1 MQPLSFGDPIR
12 LGPYRIAG
20 VLGEGGMGKVYVG
33 HDSSGSLAAVKVL
46 RPELAHDRNLAQRFL
61 REAQT
66 AQAVTSTGVA
76 RVVGSHTEGGRPW
89 IATEYLSGPTLEQ
102 AITGHGPL
110 DDAGVRALAGALAST
125 LREIHAAGLIHRDLK
140 PANIVLTSSGPRI
153 IDFGIARPEHGLT
166 LTTTGQAPATPGYG
180 APEQIL
186 GQRVGPS
193 ADVFSLGAVLVYA
206 ASGRQAYEGAHAA
219 AVQYEVVHG
228 SPALDGVPQTL
239 RPLIAPCL
247 AKEPAHRPHPSAVI
261 QAFAPPRGA
270 HRLWKQGVLGKQIKE
285 YETRTDQLTTLAA
298 TTAPSAKGSGAK
310 PSRRRLLASLATG
323 GAVLA
328 LGGGATAWWLTR
340 GPDLPAAADAAPA
353 ELLTSGEYE
362 AGSPPRPLW
371 GPLKAAAPS
380 AFMLLPVRDVV
391 MFAGPSGGLTA
402 HKVTD
407 GRQKWTLPQVS
418 PSAGFLRLTA
428 EQFVTADAE
437 GNVLGFDASTGE
449 QLWSAPAKAAK
460 LLATAPDATLV
471 YVLTQNDEVAAVDT
485 EAHKVRWT
493 AGAPAGAVID
503 PAAVASAGHGRV
515 VVCTAEGHYF
525 ALDSADGDNAWQLG
539 GHASTALTPA
549 VDERFVYVG
558 GKSLLALDPQS
569 GEEVWSAASQSL
581 NPDRDGWGSPAIT
594 DDTIAAIDDSKL
606 YRVDKA
612 SGTGGRISWPDG
624 TLPSRTPPV
633 VQGNTVWIGEGGTS
647 SGVSAFGNFPGDES
661 DGRLMW
667 TYEPESEGSW
677 HMAAAGNRVF
687 LLHKGSVVALPV
699 F

>member
-33 HDSSGSLAAVKVL
+33 HDSSGRLAAVKVL
-46 RPELAHDRNLAQRFL
+46 RPELAHNRNLAQRFL
-61 REAQT
+61 REART

-76 RVVGSHTEGGRPW
+76 RVVGSQTEGGRPW

-102 AITGHGPL
+102 AITDHGPL

-140 PANIVLTSSGPRI
+140 PANIVLTSSGPRV

-206 ASGRQAYEGAHAA
+206 ASGRQAYEGAHVA

-228 SPALDGVPQTL
+228 SPALDAVPQAL

-247 AKEPAHRPHPSAVI
+247 AKEPAHRPHPSSLI
-261 QAFAPPRGA
+261 QTFAPPRGA
-270 HRLWKQGVLGKQIKE
+270 HRLWKQGILGRQIKE
-285 YETRTDQLTTLAA
+285 HETRTHQLTALAG
-298 TTAPSAKGSGAK
+298 TTVPGAK
-310 PSRRRLLASLATG
+310 PSRRLFLTSLAAG

-340 GPDLPAAADAAPA
+340 GPDLPDAADAEPA
-353 ELLTSGEYE
+353 KLLTSGEYE
-362 AGSPPRPLW
+362 PGTPPKPLW

-380 AFMLLPVRDVV
+380 ASMLLPVRDVV

-402 HKVTD
+402 HRVTD
-407 GRQKWTLPQVS
+407 GRQKWSLPEVS
-418 PSAGFLRLTA
+418 PPAGFLRLTA
-428 EQFVTADAE
+428 DQFVAADAD
-437 GNVLGFDASTGE
+437 GNVLAFDASTSE
-449 QLWSAPAKAAK
+449 PRWSVPAKAER
-460 LLATAPDATLV
+460 LLATAPDAALV
-471 YVLTQNDEVAAVDT
+471 YVLTKDGEVAAVDT
-485 EAHKVRWT
+485 EARKVRWI
-493 AGAPAGAVID
+493 AEAPAGIVID
-503 PAAVASAGHGRV
+503 PAAVAGAGPGRL
-515 VVCTAEGHYF
+515 VVCTADGHYF
-525 ALDSADGDNAWQLG
+525 ALDSADGNNAWQLG
-539 GHASTALTPA
+539 GHARTALTPA
-549 VDERFVYVG
+549 IEERFVYVG
-558 GKSLLALDPQS
+558 GKSLLALDLQS
-569 GEEVWSAASQSL
+569 GDEVWSAASQSL
-581 NPDRDGWGSPAIT
+581 NPDQDGWGSPAIA
-594 DDTIAAIDDSKL
+594 DDHIAAIDDGRL

-612 SGTGGRISWPDG
+612 SGSEADVSWPDG

-633 VQGNTVWIGEGGTS
+633 VQGNTLWIVEGGTS
-647 SGVSAFGNFPGDES
+647 SGVSAFGNVPGGES

-667 TYEPESEGSW
+667 TYEPESEGPW

-687 LLHKGSVVALPV
+687 LLNKGSVVALPV

>member
-33 HDSSGSLAAVKVL
+33 HDSSGRLAAVKVL
-46 RPELAHDRNLAQRFL
+46 RPELAHDRDLARRFL

-76 RVVGSHTEGGRPW
+76 RVVGSQTEGGRPW

-102 AITGHGPL
+102 AITDHGPL

-125 LREIHAAGLIHRDLK
+125 LQEIHAAGLIHRDLK

-206 ASGRQAYEGAHAA
+206 ASGRQAYSGAHVA

-228 SPALDGVPQTL
+228 NPALDAVPQAL

-247 AKEPAHRPHPSAVI
+247 AKEPAHRPHPSSVI

-270 HRLWKQGVLGKQIKE
+270 HRLWKQGVLGRQIKE
-285 YETRTDQLTTLAA
+285 HETQTKQFTTLAG
-298 TTAPSAKGSGAK
+298 TAVPEAK
-310 PSRRRLLASLATG
+310 PSRRRFLTSLATG

-353 ELLTSGEYE
+353 KLLTSEEYE
-362 AGSPPRPLW
+362 PDTPPKPLW

-380 AFMLLPVRDVV
+380 ASLLLPMRDIV
-391 MFAGPSGGLTA
+391 MFADPSGGLTA

-407 GRQKWTLPQVS
+407 GRQKWTLLKVS

-428 EQFVTADAE
+428 EQFVGADAD
-437 GNVLGFDASTGE
+437 GNVLAFDASTSE
-449 QLWSAPAKAAK
+449 PRWSVPTKAEK
-460 LLATAPDATLV
+460 LLATAPDGTLV
-471 YVLTQNDEVAAVDT
+471 YVLTKDGEVAAVDT
-485 EAHKVRWT
+485 KGRKVHWT
-493 AGAPAGAVID
+493 AEVPADLVID
-503 PAAVASAGHGRV
+503 AAAVAGAGPGRL
-515 VVCTAEGHYF
+515 VVCTADGNYF
-525 ALDSADGDNAWQLG
+525 ALDAANGDEAWQLS
-539 GHASTALTPA
+539 GHAKIALTPA
-549 VDERFVYVG
+549 VDERFVYLG
-558 GKSLLALDPQS
+558 GKLLVALDLQS
-569 GEEVWSAASQSL
+569 GDEVWSVASQSL
-581 NPDRDGWGSPAIT
+581 NPERDGWGSPAMS
-594 DDTIAAIDDSKL
+594 DDYVVALDDGRL
-606 YRVDKA
+606 YRVNKE
-612 SGTGGRISWPDG
+612 SGAESIVSSPDG

-633 VQGNTVWIGEGGTS
+633 VQGNTLWILEGGTS
-647 SGVSAFGNFPGDES
+647 SGASAFGSFSGYAS
-661 DGRLMW
+661 DDRLMW
-667 TYEPESEGSW
+667 TYEPESEGPW

-687 LLHKGSVVALPV
+687 LLNKGSVVAMPV

>member
-33 HDSSGSLAAVKVL
+33 HDSSGRLAAVKVL
-46 RPELAHDRNLAQRFL
+46 RPELAHNRNLAQRFL

-76 RVVGSHTEGGRPW
+76 RVVGSQTEGGRPW
-89 IATEYLSGPTLEQ
+89 IATEYLSGPTLKQ
-102 AITGHGPL
+102 AITDHGPL
-110 DDAGVRALAGALAST
+110 DDAGVRALAGALATT
-125 LREIHAAGLIHRDLK
+125 LQEIHAAGLIHRDLK

-206 ASGRQAYEGAHAA
+206 ASGRQAYEGAHVA

-228 SPALDGVPQTL
+228 SPALDAVPQAL

-247 AKEPAHRPHPSAVI
+247 AKEPAHRPHPSSVI
-261 QAFAPPRGA
+261 QTFAPPRGA
-270 HRLWKQGVLGKQIKE
+270 HRLWRQGILGKQIKE
-285 YETRTDQLTTLAA
+285 YETRTQQLATLAA
-298 TTAPSAKGSGAK
+298 TTVPEAK
-310 PSRRRLLASLATG
+310 PSRRRFLTSLAAG
-323 GAVLA
+323 GTVLA

-340 GPDLPAAADAAPA
+340 GPDLPDAANAEPA
-353 ELLTSGEYE
+353 KLLTSGEYE
-362 AGSPPRPLW
+362 PGTPPEPLW
-371 GPLKAAAPS
+371 GPLKAAASS
-380 AFMLLPVRDVV
+380 ASMLLPVRDVV

-402 HKVTD
+402 HRVTD
-407 GRQKWTLPQVS
+407 GRQKWSLPKVS

-428 EQFVTADAE
+428 EQFVAADAD
-437 GNVLGFDASTGE
+437 GNVLAFDASTSE
-449 QLWSAPAKAAK
+449 LQWSAPAKAEK
-460 LLATAPDATLV
+460 LLATAPDAALV
-471 YVLTQNDEVAAVDT
+471 YVLTKDDEVAAVDT
-485 EAHKVRWT
+485 EARKVRWT
-493 AGAPAGAVID
+493 AEAPAGAVID
-503 PAAVASAGHGRV
+503 PAAVAGAGSGRL
-515 VVCTAEGHYF
+515 VVCTADGNYF
-525 ALDSADGDNAWQLG
+525 ALDSTDGSNAWQLD
-539 GHASTALTPA
+539 GHAGTALTPA
-549 VDERFVYVG
+549 IEERFVYVG
-558 GKSLLALDPQS
+558 GKSLLALDLQS
-569 GEEVWSAASQSL
+569 GDEVWSAASQSL
-581 NPDRDGWGSPAIT
+581 NPDQDGWGSPAIT
-594 DDTIAAIDDSKL
+594 DDYIAAIDDGRL

-612 SGTGGRISWPDG
+612 SGTEGQVSWPDG

-633 VQGNTVWIGEGGTS
+633 VQGNTLWIVEGGTS
-647 SGVSAFGNFPGDES
+647 SGVSAFGNIPSDES
-661 DGRLMW
+661 DGLLMW
-667 TYEPESEGSW
+667 TYEPESEGPW

-687 LLHKGSVVALPV
+687 LLNKGSVVALPV

>member
-1 MQPLSFGDPIR
+1 MQPLGFGDPIR

-33 HDSSGSLAAVKVL
+33 HDSSGRLAAVKVL
-46 RPELAHDRNLAQRFL
+46 RPELAHNRNLAQRFL

-76 RVVGSHTEGGRPW
+76 RVVGSQTEGGRPW

-102 AITGHGPL
+102 AITDHGPL

-125 LREIHAAGLIHRDLK
+125 LQEIHAAGLIHRDLK

-206 ASGRQAYEGAHAA
+206 ASGRQAYEGAHVA

-228 SPALDGVPQTL
+228 SPALDAVPQAL

-247 AKEPAHRPHPSAVI
+247 AKEPAHRPHPSSVI

-270 HRLWKQGVLGKQIKE
+270 HRLWKQGILGRQIKE
-285 YETRTDQLTTLAA
+285 HETRTHQLTTLAA
-298 TTAPSAKGSGAK
+298 TTVPGAK
-310 PSRRRLLASLATG
+310 PSRRRFLTSLAAG

-328 LGGGATAWWLTR
+328 LGGGTTAWWLTR
-340 GPDLPAAADAAPA
+340 GPDLPDAADAEPA
-353 ELLTSGEYE
+353 KLLASGEYE
-362 AGSPPRPLW
+362 PGTPPKPLW

-380 AFMLLPVRDVV
+380 ASMLLPVRDVV
-391 MFAGPSGGLTA
+391 MFAGPSGGLAA
-402 HKVTD
+402 HSVTD
-407 GRQKWTLPQVS
+407 GRQKWSLPEVS

-428 EQFVTADAE
+428 EQFVAADAD
-437 GNVLGFDASTGE
+437 GNVLAFDASTSE
-449 QLWSAPAKAAK
+449 PRWSVPAKAER
-460 LLATAPDATLV
+460 LLATAPDAALV
-471 YVLTQNDEVAAVDT
+471 YVLTKDGEVAAVDT
-485 EAHKVRWT
+485 EARKVRWT
-493 AGAPAGAVID
+493 AEAPAGIVID
-503 PAAVASAGHGRV
+503 PAAVAGAGSGRL
-515 VVCTAEGHYF
+515 VVCTADGHYF
-525 ALDSADGDNAWQLG
+525 ALDSADGSNAWQLDG
-539 GHASTALTPA
+539 QARTALTPA
-549 VDERFVYVG
+549 VEDRFVYVG
-558 GKSLLALDPQS
+558 GKSLLALDLKS
-569 GEEVWSAASQSL
+569 GDEVWSAASQSL
-581 NPDRDGWGSPAIT
+581 NPDQDGWGSPATT
-594 DDTIAAIDDSKL
+594 DDSIAAIDDGRL

-612 SGTGGRISWPDG
+612 SGSEAGVSWPDG

-633 VQGNTVWIGEGGTS
+633 VQGNTLWIVEGGTS
-647 SGVSAFGNFPGDES
+647 SGVSAFGNSPSGES

-667 TYEPESEGSW
+667 TYEPESKGLW

-687 LLHKGSVVALPV
+687 LLNRGSVVALPV

>member
-1 MQPLSFGDPIR
+1 MRPLSFGDPIR

-33 HDSSGSLAAVKVL
+33 HDTSGRLAAVKVL
-46 RPELAHDRNLAQRFL
+46 RPELAHNRDLAQRFL

-76 RVVGSHTEGGRPW
+76 RVVGSQTEGGRPW

-102 AITGHGPL
+102 AITDHGPL

-125 LREIHAAGLIHRDLK
+125 LQEIHAAGLIHRDLK

-166 LTTTGQAPATPGYG
+166 LTTTGQAPVTPGYG
-180 APEQIL
+180 APEQVL

-206 ASGRQAYEGAHAA
+206 ASGRQAYEGAHVA

-228 SPALDGVPQTL
+228 SPALGGVPQAL
-239 RPLIAPCL
+239 HPLIAPCL
-247 AKEPAHRPHPSAVI
+247 AKEPAHRPHPSSVI

-285 YETRTDQLTTLAA
+285 YETRTNQLTTLAG
-298 TTAPSAKGSGAK
+298 TTVPGAK
-310 PSRRRLLASLATG
+310 ASRRVFLTSLVTG

-328 LGGGATAWWLTR
+328 LGGGAAAWWLNT
-340 GPDLPAAADAAPA
+340 GPDLPSAADAVPA
-353 ELLTSGEYE
+353 KLLTSGEYE
-362 AGSPPRPLW
+362 EGAPPKPLW
-371 GPLKAAAPS
+371 GPLKVAAPS
-380 AFMLLPVRDVV
+380 ASMLLPVRDVV
-391 MFAGPSGGLTA
+391 MTAGLSGGLTA
-402 HKVTD
+402 HRVSD
-407 GRQKWTLPQVS
+407 GRQKWTLPEVS

-428 EQFVTADAE
+428 EQFVAADAE
-437 GNVLGFDASTGE
+437 GNVLAFDASTSE
-449 QLWSAPAKAAK
+449 SLWSAPAKAGS
-460 LLATAPDATLV
+460 LLAVAPDAALV
-471 YVLTQNDEVAAVDT
+471 YVLTKDGEVAAVDT
-485 EAHKVRWT
+485 EDHKVAWT
-493 AGAPAGAVID
+493 ATAPGSVVVD
-503 PAAVASAGHGRV
+503 PAAVAGAGPGRL

-525 ALDSADGDNAWQLG
+525 ALDSANGKDAWQLD
-539 GHASTALTPA
+539 GHATTALTPA
-549 VDERFVYVG
+549 VEERFVYVG
-558 GKSLLALDPQS
+558 GKSLLALDLET
-569 GEEVWSAASQSL
+569 GDEVWSAASQSL
-581 NPDRDGWGSPAIT
+581 TPEQDGWGAPAIT
-594 DDTIAAIDDSKL
+594 GDNLAAIDNSLL

-612 SGTGGRISWPDG
+612 SGTGGQVSWPDG

-633 VQGNTVWIGEGGTS
+633 VQGNTLWIGEGGTS
-647 SGVSAFGNFPGDES
+647 SGVSAFANNPGGEA

-667 TYEPESEGSW
+667 TYEPESEGPW
-677 HMAAAGNRVF
+677 HLAAAGNRVF
-687 LLHKGSVVALPV
+687 LLNKGSVVTLPV